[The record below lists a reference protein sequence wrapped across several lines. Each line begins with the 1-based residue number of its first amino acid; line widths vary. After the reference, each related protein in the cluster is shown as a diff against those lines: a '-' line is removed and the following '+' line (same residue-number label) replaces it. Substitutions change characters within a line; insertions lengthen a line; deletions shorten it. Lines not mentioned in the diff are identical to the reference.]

1 VNKNCVDPMGRTALV
16 HAIMNEDLPMV
27 KLLISAG
34 VEAQDALL
42 HAISKQFV
50 EAVEFLLDHEET
62 VTSTGQQHVRAS
74 HFYLPSFNNKV

>member
-1 VNKNCVDPMGRTALV
+1 MGRTALV

>member
-1 VNKNCVDPMGRTALV
+1 
-16 HAIMNEDLPMV
+16 MNEDLPMV